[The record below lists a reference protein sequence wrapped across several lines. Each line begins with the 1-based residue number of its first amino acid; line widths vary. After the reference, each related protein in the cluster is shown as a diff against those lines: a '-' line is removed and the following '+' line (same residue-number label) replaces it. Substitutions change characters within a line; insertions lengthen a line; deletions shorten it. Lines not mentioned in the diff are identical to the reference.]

1 MLPWRE
7 RAVEERRGL
16 NPALV
21 TQVIRAGVS
30 GHEQEADLGLPY
42 ALTFPLVGVV
52 LHADTRAALPRAVAT
67 SLPAWIGGHALLR
80 YELAPR
86 TSSFAPLVREGILLG
101 LRSGALSL
109 AEARLSSATP
119 AQLTSRRP
127 ELDDLTRAAYKVGRW
142 FARVDS
148 PTTVL
153 TLLGIRL

>member
-1 MLPWRE
+1 MVPWRE

-21 TQVIRAGVS
+21 TQVIRAGVA
-30 GHEQEADLGLPY
+30 GHEQEANLGLPF
-42 ALTFPLVGVV
+42 ALAFPLVGVV
-52 LHADTRAALPRAVAT
+52 IHAETRAALPRSVAT

-86 TSSFAPLVREGILLG
+86 TASFAPLVREGILLA
-101 LRSGALSL
+101 LRSGALTLS
-109 AEARLSSATP
+109 EARLHSASP
-119 AQLTSRRP
+119 ARLTSRRP
-127 ELDDLTRAAYKVGRW
+127 ELDDLTRAAHKVGRW

-148 PTTVL
+148 PSTVL